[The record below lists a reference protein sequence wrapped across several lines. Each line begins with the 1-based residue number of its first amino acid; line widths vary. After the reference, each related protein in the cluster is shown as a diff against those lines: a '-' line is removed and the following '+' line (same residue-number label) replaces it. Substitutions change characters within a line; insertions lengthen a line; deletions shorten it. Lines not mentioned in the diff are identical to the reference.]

1 MNATFDD
8 EIHCVAAEPHATL
21 LHLSVIDRMQEVAT
35 KTAVL
40 GRLRGGYRILQLKSL
55 LGTRIELAYLFV
67 RISFEA
73 EVNLWPTP
81 RQVTC
86 ASNFSCARFSEHLTD
101 RVCVPSSTQLRR
113 RGSVSSNMEL
123 ENLKLKEQL
132 AALAVSSAA
141 EQTESCENEMEL
153 ESR

>member
-81 RQVTC
+81 RQ
-86 ASNFSCARFSEHLTD
+86 
-101 RVCVPSSTQLRR
+101 LRR